1 MTASFLDPLGQ
12 KPLKVKGTVK
22 VCSHQWVLLFFFLV
36 APKLH
41 ITSTVIFRIWS
52 HQSENPLTLWVRKVP
67 TSLSLLCGMFE
78 LLKVVDSSKRKVWS
92 TAKHSLNQY
101 GVAVDELR
109 SLVDTQT
116 YLNLLRS
123 LTALNRQ
130 ADSHTVSVNRII
142 FTVWWTPST
151 WMNGVGVGFRKAHR
165 IYRKFWIIFPICIRG
180 ALKREI
186 KSFKTST
193 PSLRGPSCRKSQ
205 RDWWQAQEIIR
216 LIKNLSQPAKR
227 KYLCDRSKIN
237 WASAYLFDGYKT
249 IHCTASPMKRLLCCS
264 VVHRRMPRCQ
274 G

>member
-1 MTASFLDPLGQ
+1 MQSSVGASF
-12 KPLKVKGTVK
+12 
-22 VCSHQWVLLFFFLV
+22 FFFLV

-67 TSLSLLCGMFE
+67 TSLSLLCGMFA

-123 LTALNRQ
+123 LTALKRQ

-180 ALKREI
+180 ALVVKLRASKHQLRRFGGPPAKNRNVTDGKR
-186 KSFKTST
+186 
-193 PSLRGPSCRKSQ
+193 RKS
-205 RDWWQAQEIIR
+205 
-216 LIKNLSQPAKR
+216 
-227 KYLCDRSKIN
+227 
-237 WASAYLFDGYKT
+237 
-249 IHCTASPMKRLLCCS
+249 S
-264 VVHRRMPRCQ
+264 V
-274 G
+274 